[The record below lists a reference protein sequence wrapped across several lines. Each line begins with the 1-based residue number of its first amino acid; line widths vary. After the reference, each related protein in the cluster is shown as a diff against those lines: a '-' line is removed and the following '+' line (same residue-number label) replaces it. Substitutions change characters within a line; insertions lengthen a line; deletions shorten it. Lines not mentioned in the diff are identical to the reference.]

1 MLDYT
6 VLQLI
11 QMGTHVPRE
20 IKPYILSK
28 YGLFTMR
35 DFDKYFQ
42 LNDVLGKP
50 YDNCYASI
58 MSLKHPIAY
67 YKCLSAEGNCS
78 STSCT
83 APSSLLWAKSSG
95 CNTRHSADDFF

>member
-11 QMGTHVPRE
+11 QMGMYVPPE
-20 IKPYILSK
+20 IRLYIISK

-35 DFDKYFQ
+35 DFDKYFG

-58 MSLKHPIAY
+58 MSLSEPKAY
-67 YKCLSAEGNCS
+67 YSCLSSEEKLLFNIVY
-78 STSCT
+78 STI
-83 APSSLLWAKSSG
+83 KSPL
-95 CNTRHSADDFF
+95 DIKVWL

>member
-11 QMGTHVPRE
+11 QMGVHVPPE
-20 IKPYILSK
+20 IRLYIISK

-35 DFDKYFQ
+35 DFDKYFG

-58 MSLKHPIAY
+58 MSLSEPKAY
-67 YKCLSAEGNCS
+67 YSCLSSEQKVLFNIV
-78 STSCT
+78 
-83 APSSLLWAKSSG
+83 
-95 CNTRHSADDFF
+95 HSAIKSPQKQTVWL

>member
-11 QMGTHVPRE
+11 QLGTHVPRE

-67 YKCLSAEGNCS
+67 YKCLSAEEKLLFNIVY
-78 STSCT
+78 STIKS
-83 APSSLLWAKSSG
+83 PLGKKLWL
-95 CNTRHSADDFF
+95 

>member
-67 YKCLSAEGNCS
+67 YKCLSAEEK
-78 STSCT
+78 
-83 APSSLLWAKSSG
+83 LLF
-95 CNTRHSADDFF
+95 NIVHSAIKSPLGKKLWL